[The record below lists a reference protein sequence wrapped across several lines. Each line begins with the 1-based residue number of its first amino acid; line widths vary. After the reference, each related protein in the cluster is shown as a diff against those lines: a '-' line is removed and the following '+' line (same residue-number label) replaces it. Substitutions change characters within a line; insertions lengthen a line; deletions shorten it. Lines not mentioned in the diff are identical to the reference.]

1 MDGIAS
7 QMAHDLR
14 SKYSQVMI
22 KWYEA
27 VDWTEPFIVGLLLFH
42 VVLLA
47 TLWLT
52 RKRLYPQFALFV
64 LVITL
69 LVSTEALNTWG
80 RQNWRLFATQQY
92 FDANGVFM
100 GIFYAG
106 PLLAAGFFQLI
117 LNMKH
122 MVDMV
127 VVVKRTE
134 YLQQLKSKKDK

>member
-1 MDGIAS
+1 
-7 QMAHDLR
+7 MAPDLR

-27 VDWTEPFIVGLLLFH
+27 VEWTEPFIVGLLLFH

-47 TLWLT
+47 MLWLT

-69 LVSTEALNTWG
+69 LVSTEAINTWG
-80 RQNWRLFATQQY
+80 RKNWRLFATQQY
-92 FDANGVFM
+92 FDENGVFIS
-100 GIFYAG
+100 IFYAG
-106 PLLAAGFFQLI
+106 PLLASGFFQLI

-127 VVVKRTE
+127 VVVKRAE
-134 YLQQLKSKKDK
+134 YQQQLTSKKDK